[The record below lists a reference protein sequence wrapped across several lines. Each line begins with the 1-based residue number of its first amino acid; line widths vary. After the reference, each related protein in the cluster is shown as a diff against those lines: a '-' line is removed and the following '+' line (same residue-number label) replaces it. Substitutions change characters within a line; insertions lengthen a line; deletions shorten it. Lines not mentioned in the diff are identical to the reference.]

1 MLATVFLNTGMT
13 VTVMFVIGCGFIIE
27 ISLNVHVFHCDLCP
41 KLSSYLLALKILYL
55 NIDWGVSWSVGEGC
69 HCILLTII
77 TFGHS
82 WSIYKSNTS
91 FVFIGR
97 ETLKLLGSWEVLS
110 KSKYNIGSVFK
121 VLVCYTR
128 KF

>member
-1 MLATVFLNTGMT
+1 MLATVFLNTEVT
-13 VTVMFVIGCGFIIE
+13 VTVCHRFGLTTE
-27 ISLNVHVFHCDLCP
+27 ISLDVYVFHCDLCP

-55 NIDWGVSWSVGEGC
+55 NVVWDVTWSEGGGC
-69 HCILLTII
+69 QCILLTII
-77 TFGHS
+77 TLGHS
-82 WSIYKSNTS
+82 WSIYRSYTS

-97 ETLKLLGSWEVLS
+97 ENLKLHDGWEVLS
-110 KSKYNIGSVFK
+110 KSKYNTGSVFK